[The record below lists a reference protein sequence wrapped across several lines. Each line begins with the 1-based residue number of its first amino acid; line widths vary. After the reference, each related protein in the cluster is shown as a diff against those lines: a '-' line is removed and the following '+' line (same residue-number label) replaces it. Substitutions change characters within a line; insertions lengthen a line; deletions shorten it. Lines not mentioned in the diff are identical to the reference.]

1 VANRYLVTC
10 LAWARRNLKTYCLGR
25 GFPLTIAIL
34 WIGSLAVYT
43 VMQADA
49 EPEKVSGRI
58 ILTHRQPVS
67 ASLAA
72 MNSDRVGGQVGRLLA
87 TGSRSLSTTSS
98 STGIQRERLL
108 IAVVQSPPRAIR
120 TKPTLA
126 DTPPKPTQQH
136 EHGATHPVKASLGA
150 KPTVAAGPSHTL
162 QVWVTGYDLYGITS
176 TGVPAGS
183 GICAVDPYTIPLGTH
198 ITIAGVGSCVAAD
211 TGPAV
216 VGAHIDVWVPDYQSA
231 VNLTGYYT
239 ASW

>member
-10 LAWARRNLKTYCLGR
+10 LAWVRRNLKTYCLGW
-25 GFPLTIAIL
+25 GFPLTIAIV

-43 VMQADA
+43 VMQAEA
-49 EPEKVSGRI
+49 EPNKALGRI
-58 ILTHRQPVS
+58 VLTHRQPVP
-67 ASLAA
+67 ASLAV
-72 MNSDRVGGQVGRLLA
+72 MNSVRAGGQIGRLLA
-87 TGSRSLSTTSS
+87 AGSKSHSTTSS

-108 IAVVQSPPRAIR
+108 IAVVQSPPRAIP
-120 TKPTLA
+120 TKPALA
-126 DTPPKPTQQH
+126 DTLPKPARQH
-136 EHGATHPVKASLGA
+136 EHGATHPVKASLRA
-150 KPTVAAGPSHTL
+150 KPTVATGPTHTL
-162 QVWVTGYDLYGITS
+162 QVWVTGYDLYGITA
-176 TGVPAGS
+176 TGVPTGS

-198 ITIAGVGSCVAAD
+198 IAIAGVGSCVAAD